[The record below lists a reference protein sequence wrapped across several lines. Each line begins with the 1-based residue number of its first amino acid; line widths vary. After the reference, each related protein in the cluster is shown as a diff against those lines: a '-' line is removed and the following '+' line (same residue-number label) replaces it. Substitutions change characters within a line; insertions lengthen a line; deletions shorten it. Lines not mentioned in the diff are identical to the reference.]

1 MIMETLMIC
10 IIISMFSTPI
20 NQYDYIEI
28 EHTGISDKPIQTI
41 IISKKS
47 INQDNDI
54 NFIINNLSYND
65 VIKNLNE
72 NFKNINTYNGSEYGS
87 FRFSIFENGNK
98 IFERNIDRLNSNKI
112 IDKIIDITSLFES
125 NYKLTCQLNTLKKR
139 IKY

>member
-1 MIMETLMIC
+1 MIC

-87 FRFSIFENGNK
+87 FRIFN
-98 IFERNIDRLNSNKI
+98 FR
-112 IDKIIDITSLFES
+112 
-125 NYKLTCQLNTLKKR
+125 KR
-139 IKY
+139 Q

>member
-1 MIMETLMIC
+1 MIC

>member
-1 MIMETLMIC
+1 
-10 IIISMFSTPI
+10 MFSTPI